1 MRFECYLIAADWG
14 KKLREAVYSQEL
26 IHREKEGEITK
37 KTRQKQLYSIGL
49 CEKEKEK
56 ETRIQ
61 RLSVKAG
68 NQRENGET
76 GKEELTEISNR

>member
-1 MRFECYLIAADWG
+1 M
-14 KKLREAVYSQEL
+14 
-26 IHREKEGEITK
+26 K
-37 KTRQKQLYSIGL
+37 KTRQKQLYSIGR